1 MADKPTTVA
10 GLIAD
15 MRKKGVAIGSH
26 SEVSRPVEALTTGN
40 MGVDWSVARIG
51 GLPVG
56 RVTELYGLTSS
67 GKTTTAI
74 QTAAALQKSIIQR
87 GTEEYILY
95 LDFEH
100 SMDMK
105 YSQALG
111 LDTEHPSFVLV
122 QPSWLEDG
130 AKIALSMIKTG
141 QVRLSIWDSV
151 AVMEAKDQEEGGF
164 DQRTAAMNRGR
175 LMAGMLRQLNPM
187 LHENNSAAIFINHLT
202 KEVVMSGMPQSGP
215 PKNTSPSSNSLR
227 FYAALR
233 LEYQQVMT
241 NRSNTEDLVT
251 GDTVKRAWS
260 TRVKVK
266 AVKNKVGAPFG
277 ECEILVRYGR
287 GFDDF
292 WTALQVLIAR
302 NVIKHS
308 QGYYYFGSDGTSP
321 LAVDGMALSTTG
333 RRFVRGEETILSFAD
348 EHPLWRDEVIA
359 FAREKVQAS
368 KNDPIPPSDVEP
380 LLPQESDEGGPG
392 KPAEPPISDPRLVGA
407 EARPKLVSADEL
419 SGLFDSGP
427 DEV

>member
-1 MADKPTTVA
+1 MADKTTVA
-10 GLIAD
+10 GLLAD

-26 SEVSRPVEALTTGN
+26 SEVTRPVEALTTGN

-56 RVTELYGLTSS
+56 RITELYGLTSS

-74 QTAAALQKSIIQR
+74 QTAAALQKDIIKR

-100 SMDMK
+100 SMDLK

-122 QPSWLEDG
+122 QPSWLEEG
-130 AKIALSMIKTG
+130 AKIALTLIKTG

-175 LMAGMLRQLNPM
+175 LMAGMLRQLNPL
-187 LHENNSAAIFINHLT
+187 LHDNDSAAIFINHLT
-202 KEVVMSGMPQSGP
+202 KEVVISGMPQSGP

-233 LEYQQVMT
+233 LEYQQVKT
-241 NRSNTEDLVT
+241 NRSNTEDQIT
-251 GDTVKRAWS
+251 GDKVMRAWS

-266 AVKNKVGAPFG
+266 AVKNKVGPPFG

-292 WTALQVLIAR
+292 WTALQVLISR
-302 NVIKHS
+302 GVIKNS
-308 QGYYYFGSDGTSP
+308 TGYYYFGSNGST
-321 LAVDGMALSTTG
+321 LVVDDMETSTTG
-333 RRFVRGEETILSFAD
+333 RRYVQGEEKLLKFAD

-359 FAREKVQAS
+359 LAREKVQAS
-368 KNDPIPPSDVEP
+368 KNDLVLPSEAEP
-380 LLPQESDEGGPG
+380 ALQESAETDDPG
-392 KPAEPPISDPRLVGA
+392 YPIVDSPDSA
-407 EARPKLVSADEL
+407 AFAARPVTKLMSADEL
-419 SGLFDSGP
+419 SGLFENES
-427 DEV
+427 